1 MKADVLAVLESAAWP
16 ALLVDGSGRIVRANQ
31 QAATVFGQVVVGE
44 GPMLAAI
51 WAPANAVKADQ
62 FLAGL
67 ARTPVSATELKF
79 LVKGGQTQSCAVLVT
94 SGVAEGQKFV
104 LLQVPPV
111 PVAAPAPPSTA
122 SAAITNPLVE
132 TSLMQKQKLDCALQ
146 LARSVALDFNNALT
160 IILGHTSLLL
170 SRMAPDDPM
179 RHSLIEMERS
189 AERAAEI
196 ASDLAAFSRQEKEG
210 KAHSAGNLNVIVRQ
224 TCELFHTRCGPEVAW
239 KLELEPK
246 LFATHVDEAK
256 MQQALVRVIENAT
269 ESLANGAGSI
279 SLISRNVEVA
289 EQSPESSVRLM
300 PGHYVCLEVRDTGC
314 GIPEQT
320 LGRIF
325 EPFYTTKTG
334 HRGLGLAWVYGII
347 TNHGGTVAV
356 SSEPAVGTSLRIY
369 LPATRRLLPD
379 GGARTTDLAGK
390 ETVLIVDDE
399 ELILTLGQTVLSA
412 FGYRVLTATSGARA
426 LQILQEATSPVELV
440 ITDMVMPGMSGR
452 ELIEKIRPLSPG
464 TRILSSSGYVRPPQS
479 DDSLYL
485 QKPFTSQQLL
495 VKVRQALDA

>member
-1 MKADVLAVLESAAWP
+1 
-16 ALLVDGSGRIVRANQ
+16 
-31 QAATVFGQVVVGE
+31 
-44 GPMLAAI
+44 
-51 WAPANAVKADQ
+51 
-62 FLAGL
+62 
-67 ARTPVSATELKF
+67 
-79 LVKGGQTQSCAVLVT
+79 
-94 SGVAEGQKFV
+94 V
-104 LLQVPPV
+104 LLQVPPG
-111 PVAAPAPPSTA
+111 PAAAPAPPSHP

-170 SRMAPDDPM
+170 SRLAAEDPM

-196 ASDLAAFSRQEKEG
+196 AADLAAFSRQEKEG
-210 KAHSAGNLNVIVRQ
+210 KTHAAGNLNVIVRQ
-224 TCELFHTRCGPEVAW
+224 TCELFHTRCGPEIAW

-269 ESLANGAGSI
+269 ESLAHGTGSVT
-279 SLISRNVEVA
+279 LISRNVEVA
-289 EQSPESSVRLM
+289 EQSPETSVRLM
-300 PGHYVCLEVRDTGC
+300 PGYYVCVEVRDTGC
-314 GIPEQT
+314 GISEPT

-325 EPFYTTKTG
+325 EPFFTTKTG

-379 GGARTTDLAGK
+379 GGARATDLAGK
-390 ETVLIVDDE
+390 ETILIVDDE
-399 ELILTLGQTVLSA
+399 ELILTLGETVLSA

-426 LQILQEATSPVELV
+426 LQILREATSPVELV

-452 ELIEKIRPLSPG
+452 ELTEKIRPLSPT
-464 TRILSSSGYVRPPQS
+464 TRILCSSGYVRPPQS
-479 DDSLYL
+479 DDNLYL

-495 VKVRQALDA
+495 VKVRQALDT

>member
-16 ALLVDGSGRIVRANQ
+16 ALLVDGSSRIVRANQ

-62 FLAGL
+62 FLASL

-79 LVKGGQTQSCAVLVT
+79 LVKGGQTQNCPVLVT

-111 PVAAPAPPSTA
+111 SGTAPAPPPTA
-122 SAAITNPLVE
+122 AAAITNPLVE

-160 IILGHTSLLL
+160 IILGHASHML

-224 TCELFHTRCGPEVAW
+224 TCELFHTRCGPDVAW

-279 SLISRNVEVA
+279 SLISRNVEVS
-289 EQSPESSVRLM
+289 EQSPETSVRLM

-314 GIPEQT
+314 GIPAQT

-356 SSEPAVGTSLRIY
+356 SSEPAAGTSLRIY